1 MSNKARVSAASG
13 VVIALLSALV
23 SSGVLSDQTVAV
35 WQPVVVAVIAFA
47 ATVGVHSAH
56 S

>member
-1 MSNKARVSAASG
+1 MSNKARISAATG
-13 VVIALLSALV
+13 IVIALLSALV
-23 SSGVLSDQTVAV
+23 SSGVLTNSTVAV

-56 S
+56 A